1 MMHGDTEMRNHGG
14 FLQVDIVQKIRMV
27 PGYMEEIHI
36 QAFLESQTVSFG
48 HLQNV
53 HLQGQ

>member
-1 MMHGDTEMRNHGG
+1 MRNHGG